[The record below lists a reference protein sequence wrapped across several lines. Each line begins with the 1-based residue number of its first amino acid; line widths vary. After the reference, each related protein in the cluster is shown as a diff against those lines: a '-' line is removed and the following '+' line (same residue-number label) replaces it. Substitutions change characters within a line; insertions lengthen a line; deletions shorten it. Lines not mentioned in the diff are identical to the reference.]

1 MASQGYRHAGDVEI
15 KTINLISAGGQ
26 LIDISELVRQFDIF
40 QALDEPFMRLEMVLS
55 DSVALLN
62 TLSGGFT
69 GGEIVA
75 ISYKS
80 NDDSLEYK
88 NHAFVLNEV
97 SNRQKMNDN
106 TEVYMFSGSSLELYQ
121 DAGFKV
127 SRSYG
132 GGGGQLISEMV
143 ENLTEEFLYNDKVK
157 QIYSSTVSQA
167 GVDVEKTIECDP
179 TSGNQKFIIPMI
191 SPVESIFMLVDEAD
205 NDTGIPYFV
214 FYEDSQGFKFK
225 DFNTL
230 IAEEPIGQYVYQPK
244 NFDDDS
250 DFYKINSYSV
260 ERQNSFYENVIS
272 GMFKNTNYTLD
283 IMRRVW
289 NADVSEYEK
298 LHSGFNKLQDVAAP
312 GMVGDESNPAMFVS
326 TSRVGHDLD
335 ARFSAEGHLPNRKPG
350 FKGRRV
356 SFINSLTNIE
366 LTVELPGDSEI
377 NVGKTIILRI
387 PSSSSTEDQNGA
399 DDALLSGKYLITR
412 VRHKSDGKTGGAFS
426 TILSCVKESGV
437 PVDNYQEAQVSSRL
451 DAGGNQGIGGLS
463 VPDVNIGGL
472 SVPDVSIGS
481 ILPEGAT
488 KALSAFNNVSLPT
501 SIGSGV
507 INNLGSKITSELDK
521 FNLSQAIGDGG
532 LDSIFKGGASLKDKL
547 FAGLPDIN
555 SIADQFSAIGG
566 GIELGEVINIGDLK
580 AVVDLGTGEYKGID
594 VAFSDG
600 SVFEIIEVPEVK
612 AKALKPKT
620 QGVATKTFVSNKVVD
635 SQQFGNLPEFD
646 YSQVTNDMDA
656 GVYSPGSRFIVKSVN
671 FGGPGGVANE
681 YVVAE
686 NTKYDSGKLRLIDAR
701 DPDEVAR
708 YKRLGY
714 TV

>member
-15 KTINLISAGGQ
+15 KTVNLISAGGQ
-26 LIDISELVRQFDIF
+26 LIDISELVRQLDLF

-75 ISYKS
+75 ISYRS

-143 ENLTEEFLYNDKVK
+143 ENLTEEFLYNNKVK

-167 GVDVEKTIECDP
+167 GVDIEKTIECDP
-179 TSGNQKFIIPMI
+179 TSGNQKFVVPMV

-289 NADVSEYEK
+289 NADVTEYEK
-298 LHSGFNKLQDVAAP
+298 LHSAFNKLQDVAAP
-312 GMVGDESNPAMFVS
+312 GVVGDESNPAMFVS
-326 TSRVGHDLD
+326 TSRAGHDLD
-335 ARFSAEGHLPNRKPG
+335 ARFSAEGHLPNRKPN
-350 FKGRRV
+350 FKGKRV

-366 LTVELPGDSEI
+366 LTVEIPGDSEI

-399 DDALLSGKYLITR
+399 DDASLSGKYLITR

-437 PVDNYQEAQVSSRL
+437 PSDNYQEAQVSSRL
-451 DAGGNQGIGGLS
+451 DAGGNQGIGG
-463 VPDVNIGGL
+463 GL

-481 ILPEGAT
+481 ILPDGAT
-488 KALSAFNNVSLPT
+488 KDLSAFNNVSLPT

-507 INNLGSKITSELDK
+507 TNNIGSKITSELDK

-532 LDSIFKGGASLKDKL
+532 LDNIFKGGASLKDKL
-547 FAGLPDIN
+547 FGGLPDIS

-566 GIELGEVINIGDLK
+566 GIELGEVANPGDLK
-580 AVVDLGTGEYKGID
+580 SVVDLGTGDYKGTD

-600 SVFEIIEVPEVK
+600 SEFEIVEVPEVK

-620 QGVATKTFVSNKVVD
+620 QGVTTKTFVSNKALD
-635 SQQFGNLPEFD
+635 PQQFGNLPEFD
-646 YSQVTNDMDA
+646 YLQVTNDMDA

-671 FGGPGGVANE
+671 FGGPDGVSNE
-681 YVVAE
+681 YVVVE